1 MNIGKRIFLA
11 LSTGYIFFFFS
22 ERMFWGV
29 WRPDDT
35 LVENIA
41 TWLAYSALAYIVLIV
56 IKQFNVRDMWT
67 LFVVGAL
74 YGWIGEGVIAM
85 TLFGAGGMPFPWTIS
100 FTALA
105 WHAPITVVAGWYL
118 MRVWMEERQYKRL
131 FMLIVSFG
139 IFWGVWSMAL
149 PLETPPIMPNSFEF
163 ALHAFTIT
171 ILLIISHGFFSWA
184 DPASF
189 SAGRF
194 EKMIL
199 AVIVVLFALFITIP
213 AIPYAAVVLPILFG
227 SVYVILRKNGLV
239 ETREDALSVMGRPV
253 GVWNSL
259 ILLLMPLC
267 ATLVYAA
274 TVGNGII
281 FPTNFIVFFIT
292 MPLGFI
298 LFGMAVWH
306 MFYREKVQIK

>member
-1 MNIGKRIFLA
+1 M
-11 LSTGYIFFFFS
+11 
-22 ERMFWGV
+22 
-29 WRPDDT
+29 
-35 LVENIA
+35 
-41 TWLAYSALAYIVLIV
+41 
-56 IKQFNVRDMWT
+56 
-67 LFVVGAL
+67 
-74 YGWIGEGVIAM
+74 
-85 TLFGAGGMPFPWTIS
+85 
-100 FTALA
+100 
-105 WHAPITVVAGWYL
+105 
-118 MRVWMEERQYKRL
+118 
-131 FMLIVSFG
+131 
-139 IFWGVWSMAL
+139 
-149 PLETPPIMPNSFEF
+149 
-163 ALHAFTIT
+163 
-171 ILLIISHGFFSWA
+171 
-184 DPASF
+184 
-189 SAGRF
+189 
-194 EKMIL
+194 
-199 AVIVVLFALFITIP
+199 
-213 AIPYAAVVLPILFG
+213 LPILFG